1 MSYFL
6 LLDIGGTD
14 DKTSI
19 YRGPGGGISPVFRSP
34 TSKFS
39 QIKQHRREI
48 YPKIYLKQIWSILY
62 AHLEAN
68 RGEKCQ
74 GILISGQMGGWVGTD
89 LRNNP
94 LTNLISWQDQYS
106 KNLNDKQESFFS
118 TIQQTLDPEW
128 FENT

>member
-1 MSYFL
+1 M
-6 LLDIGGTD
+6 
-14 DKTSI
+14 
-19 YRGPGGGISPVFRSP
+19 
-34 TSKFS
+34 
-39 QIKQHRREI
+39 
-48 YPKIYLKQIWSILY
+48 Y

-128 FENT
+128 FENTGRELRTTTHFLCCKKNQRRIKSK